1 MYTFNFY
8 FPSCIAYSKAL
19 SLNHIMRSFITFSPD
34 FAIFLVFVSDRLL
47 KTFSINKRKM
57 SKRTRQTVLFD
68 RSILLLSYIYGI
80 KFYEAEIVNWKGK
93 GSSQK
98 INCTARYTGQLV
110 ICTEYN
116 DALFSTHAAIN
127 CCLPPPT
134 TNIDD
139 KKSFRSL
146 ASALLCK
153 RSSKGMTHREAM
165 HARTYGD
172 VYFYLTHTHT
182 VRSVA
187 TRALHF
193 FLCSIDGRL
202 LSH

>member
-80 KFYEAEIVNWKGK
+80 KFYEAEIVN
-93 GSSQK
+93 
-98 INCTARYTGQLV
+98 
-110 ICTEYN
+110 
-116 DALFSTHAAIN
+116 
-127 CCLPPPT
+127 
-134 TNIDD
+134 
-139 KKSFRSL
+139 
-146 ASALLCK
+146 
-153 RSSKGMTHREAM
+153 
-165 HARTYGD
+165 
-172 VYFYLTHTHT
+172 
-182 VRSVA
+182 
-187 TRALHF
+187 
-193 FLCSIDGRL
+193 
-202 LSH
+202 